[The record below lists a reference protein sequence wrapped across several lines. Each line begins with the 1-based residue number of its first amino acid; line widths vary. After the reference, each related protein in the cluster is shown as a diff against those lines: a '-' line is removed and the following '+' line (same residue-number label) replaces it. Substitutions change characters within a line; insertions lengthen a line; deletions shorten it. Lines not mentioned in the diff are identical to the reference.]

1 MCGFAN
7 HSTLDCKREPLWN
20 MGPELCAAQVPDQ
33 SFFHIDE
40 HIDQKTS
47 RDRSSTAIITVV
59 RGELTAKQ
67 IELEFRNIV
76 SHEYWKWSAKALA
89 KNKFAMRF
97 PNAKMV
103 HDYSKFKLGV
113 KEGDELMVIEPWKSS
128 MGAKG
133 QLQQAQFKVSGIPI
147 DQRGLR
153 TIAKIGGL
161 VGKTVS
167 IDEQTRFRH
176 DYVRVKIAC
185 RDIRQVPPSAEC
197 NLGLFIYD
205 FFFELEDT
213 ELQEPIPLNTAT
225 KVGDHDEHP
234 SSKKMRTE
242 ESLISE
248 SQKGK
253 STEEHP
259 KGSGKGV

>member
-1 MCGFAN
+1 MCC
-7 HSTLDCKREPLWN
+7 SD
-20 MGPELCAAQVPDQ
+20 PE
-33 SFFHIDE
+33 SEFFFHIDE

-67 IELEFRNIV
+67 IELEFCNII

-113 KEGDELMVIEPWKSS
+113 KEGDELMVMEPWKSS

-133 QLQQAQFKVSGIPI
+133 QLQQAWFKVCGIPI
-147 DQRGLR
+147 DQRGFR

-167 IDEQTRFRH
+167 IENKPDSGTTM
-176 DYVRVKIAC
+176 
-185 RDIRQVPPSAEC
+185 
-197 NLGLFIYD
+197 
-205 FFFELEDT
+205 LESR
-213 ELQEPIPLNTAT
+213 LP
-225 KVGDHDEHP
+225 VG
-234 SSKKMRTE
+234 T
-242 ESLISE
+242 
-248 SQKGK
+248 
-253 STEEHP
+253 
-259 KGSGKGV
+259 SGRYLPQLSVI